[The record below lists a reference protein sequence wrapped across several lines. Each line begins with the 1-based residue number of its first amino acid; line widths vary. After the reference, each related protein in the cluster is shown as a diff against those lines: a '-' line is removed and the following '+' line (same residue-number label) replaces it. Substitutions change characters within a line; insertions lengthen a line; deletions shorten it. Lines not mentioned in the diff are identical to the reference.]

1 MMKGDQHYS
10 CSLCHS
16 SFSDTTHLRSH
27 ELSHSKVKPYVCSI
41 CSKRYSRPSSL
52 REHALVHTQQDD
64 SYICPL
70 QSCGKHLQSYSGFVH
85 HEMRHQYENMC
96 DPIDIHREV
105 SALLRRCT
113 EKYHN
118 EPECTRIACSYIR
131 SAWRENIKRIAE
143 LRKEVKRLEMSLQS
157 IDSDDETIEVIPE
170 QYLTS
175 TKPYKCGVPNCSE
188 SFSCYQ
194 DLEAHASSHPG
205 ISLFVVLNNQ
215 LYIPE
220 EQRYHCPIATCE
232 YGEGKKSISYEFLRN
247 HFQIYHLFHTNCIVH
262 QSVNISSKQ
271 YSSDLSYSNIQDDI
285 TLCPDTIYNNGNV
298 ILNSSHENQSITCK

>member
-1 MMKGDQHYS
+1 MIVIFARYKAVENTFSRILVSFIMKCGTNMRRIGMWEGIR
-10 CSLCHS
+10 S
-16 SFSDTTHLRSH
+16 S
-27 ELSHSKVKPYVCSI
+27 
-41 CSKRYSRPSSL
+41 
-52 REHALVHTQQDD
+52 
-64 SYICPL
+64 
-70 QSCGKHLQSYSGFVH
+70 
-85 HEMRHQYENMC
+85 MC

-118 EPECTRIACSYIR
+118 EPECTRIAWLLYHWCIISSSYIR

-205 ISLFVVLNNQ
+205 ISLCKLLFM
-215 LYIPE
+215 E
-220 EQRYHCPIATCE
+220 EIWHSCCSQQ
-232 YGEGKKSISYEFLRN
+232 S
-247 HFQIYHLFHTNCIVH
+247 IVH
-262 QSVNISSKQ
+262 SWRATVSL
-271 YSSDLSYSNIQDDI
+271 SDSN
-285 TLCPDTIYNNGNV
+285 LWS
-298 ILNSSHENQSITCK
+298 LL